1 MCFIEKIH
9 GPMHAPIAKYVTARV
24 HRRLVEE
31 LEADG
36 TREGRGG
43 VEAPTSSSELV
54 NFRHSV
60 DTYRRI
66 GSIGGVNRFS
76 PLVILLF
83 SSTRGRLHLAEA
95 NE

>member
-1 MCFIEKIH
+1 MKWPTDRGQMRECFPTQRAVMCFIEKIH

-60 DTYRRI
+60 DTI
-66 GSIGGVNRFS
+66 GESD
-76 PLVILLF
+76 
-83 SSTRGRLHLAEA
+83 RLAA
-95 NE
+95 